1 MKRREEIESRALIE
15 EIERY
20 LAALAVFRAQDCEPT
35 WRAERRPDDAP
46 PTVAVSRRRLRSDV
60 ELH

>member
-20 LAALAVFRAQDCEPT
+20 LAAVAVFRAQDCAPT
-35 WRAERRPDDAP
+35 WRPETGFLDASAERESIRAP
-46 PTVAVSRRRLRSDV
+46 RMPSA
-60 ELH
+60 H

>member
-35 WRAERRPDDAP
+35 WRPE
-46 PTVAVSRRRLRSDV
+46 TN
-60 ELH
+60 